1 MRNLMTLMSLLFLFV
16 NLAASAQQKFTISG
30 YVKEASTGE
39 ALIGATVVAN
49 TTPSSGGVTNN
60 YGFYS
65 ITLPKGQYQITVSFI
80 GFDQK
85 VLDIDL
91 NENKKLNVELDEAG
105 QELDEVVVTGK
116 REDANIEDVTMS
128 QEELEIEKIKAMPAL
143 FGEVDIVKSLQLLPG
158 VQSAGEG
165 TTGLFV
171 RGGSY
176 DQNLVLLDEA
186 TVYNASHFLGF
197 FSVFNPDAVKKV
209 TMYKG
214 GIPAKYG
221 GRLSS
226 VVDIQMKEGNSKHF
240 SGSGGIGTISSRLTL
255 EGPIKKDV
263 SSFIVTAR
271 RTYADLFLGLSSDPN
286 IKNNQLY
293 FYDFNA
299 KANYRF
305 SPKDQVFVSGYFG
318 RDVFNFDNEFG
329 LNWGNATLTGRWNHV
344 FNDKLFLNTTAL
356 YSSFNYGFKVD
367 NSSQNFEWLANLS
380 EVAAKIDFTYFS
392 DPTLTLSFGS
402 HSMYHIFSPAEIKP
416 LDEESIIQ
424 NFSLDEKYAFEQGL
438 YFDFEKKL
446 SEKLLVQAG
455 LRYSLFANIG
465 PGDVYIY
472 ENDEPSRDSEI
483 IDTVSYSGGKRIA
496 FYDGLE
502 PRLNVR
508 YKLNSS
514 SSIKASYMR
523 TMQYLQIAANS
534 TAGLPIDRW
543 IPADKYIEP
552 LSGNQVALGYFKN
565 FKNNTYEF
573 SVEGYYKHM
582 ENVIDMLP
590 EADVFLSNNIEVELS
605 AGKGWAYG
613 LEFQLQKNKGATT
626 GWLSYTLSR
635 TFRKV
640 PMISN
645 GDPYPARYDRIH
657 DISLVLNHEF
667 NKRVSMGMNFVYSSG
682 QAVSFPVGRY
692 EIDGQSVPYY
702 DDNNRNSSR
711 MPDYHRL
718 DLSLTLKGKEKPGRK
733 WKSYWNFSV
742 YNAYARKNPFS
753 IEFRRIYNNDV
764 NFDPQEDGDPGKE
777 YSSRPASVTTYL
789 FSIIPSVSYNFSF

>member
-1 MRNLMTLMSLLFLFV
+1 MRKILALMSLIFLV
-16 NLAASAQQKFTISG
+16 TINLSAQNKYTISG

-39 ALIGATVVAN
+39 ALIGASVVAN
-49 TTPSSGGVTNN
+49 TSPPSGSVTNN

-65 ITLPKGQYQITVSFI
+65 LTLPEGKYEISFSFI
-80 GFDQK
+80 GFEQ
-85 VLDIDL
+85 ITQNIEL
-91 NENKKLNVELDEAG
+91 NDNLKINIELEEAG
-105 QELDEVVVTGK
+105 RELEEVVVTGK
-116 REDANIEDVTMS
+116 REDENVEDISMS
-128 QEELEIEKIKAMPAL
+128 KEELSIEKIKAMPAL
-143 FGEVDIVKSLQLLPG
+143 FGEVDVVKSLQMLPG

-209 TMYKG
+209 TLYKG

-226 VVDIQMKEGNSKHF
+226 VVDIQMKEGNSKKF

-271 RTYADLFLGLSSDPN
+271 RTYADLFLALSNDPN
-286 IKNNQLY
+286 ISNNKLY

-305 SPKDQVFVSGYFG
+305 SEKDQIFVSGYFG
-318 RDVFNFDNEFG
+318 RDVFNFDNDFG
-329 LNWGNATLTGRWNHV
+329 LKWGNTTLTGRWNHV
-344 FNDKLFLNTTAL
+344 FNDKLFLNSTAL
-356 YSSFNYGFKVD
+356 YSSFDYGFQID

-380 EVAAKIDFTYFS
+380 EVAGKFDFTYFHS
-392 DPTLTLSFGS
+392 PSVTLSFGS
-402 HSMYHIFSPAEIKP
+402 HSIYHIFSPAEIEP
-416 LDEESIIQ
+416 LNDESIVQ
-424 NFSLDEKYAFEQGL
+424 SFSLDNKYAFEQGL
-438 YFDFEKKL
+438 YLDYEKKVN
-446 SEKLLVQAG
+446 ERLLVQAG
-455 LRYSLFANIG
+455 LRYSFFSNVG

-472 ENDEPSRDSEI
+472 EGGEPSREAEI
-483 IDTVSYSGGKRIA
+483 VDTVSFSKGQNIA
-496 FYDGLE
+496 FYDGFE
-502 PRLNVR
+502 PRLNIR
-508 YKLNSS
+508 YKLNNS

-552 LSGNQVALGYFKN
+552 LSGNQVAIGYFRN
-565 FKNNTYEF
+565 FKDNTFEF
-573 SVEGYYKHM
+573 SSELYYKHM
-582 ENVIDMLP
+582 ENVIDLLP
-590 EADVFLSNNIEVELS
+590 EADVFLSNNIEVELA
-605 AGKGWAYG
+605 AGRGWAYG
-613 LEFQLQKNKGATT
+613 LELQMKKQKGATT

-635 TFRKV
+635 TFRQV
-640 PMISN
+640 PGISN

-667 NKRVSMGMNFVYSSG
+667 SQRVSMGLNFVYSSG

-692 EIDGQSVPYY
+692 EVDGQSVPYY

-718 DLSLTLKGKEKPGRK
+718 DLSLTLNSKEKPDRK
-733 WKSYWNFSV
+733 WESFWNFSI
-742 YNAYARKNPFS
+742 YNLYSRKNPFS

-764 NFDPQEDGDPGKE
+764 DFDPQEDGNSGE
-777 YSSRPASVTTYL
+777 QYSSRPASVKTYL
-789 FSIIPSVSYNFSF
+789 FGIIPSVSYNFKF